1 MGLGGRLLNEGAR
14 RGKYTKDRIPFPR
27 NLFFSNRKSAEADF
41 LCGKDILM
49 KRRMQLMVWTAVAG
63 FIVFLILLS
72 KVSGILQEWL
82 WMREVGYAEI
92 FWKLFSIRWA
102 LFGAAFGCV
111 LLCFWISLRL
121 VGRGVPRY
129 DTAGQGRGIPGGL
142 TSFRCLLLAIVP
154 AFFFALVY
162 YPEWDTYLRFRWG
175 GAFGETDPIFH
186 LDLGFYLFRLPFY
199 QLIQNGISTLTFFLL
214 LVTMGAYAYLGAV
227 QFTEGGQRLAVRPG
241 RPMVIHLSIIFLAF
255 VLSLGWGFYLDRYE
269 LLTASRGVV
278 YGMGYTDDHVTLY
291 TLWIMLFASPA
302 LGAFVLAGLFTRRL
316 KMMLEA
322 VGAYFALYLVLIN
335 ILPALVQKYQV
346 EPSELE
352 LETPYL
358 KSNIQLTRKAYH
370 LDKIVVRSYPSLMDL
385 KPEDISKNQETIDN
399 IRLWDY
405 RPILETYRQTQE
417 FRLYYQF
424 YDVDVGRYH
433 TQSGYH
439 QVMLSARELAPELPE
454 KARTWVNERLQ
465 FTHGYGLV
473 MNFVSKKGLEGLPE
487 YIIEN
492 IPPMSLYN
500 LQVDRPAIY
509 YGEKMPGYRM
519 VSTNVKEFDYPKG
532 NENVYTSYSGKG
544 GVPIDTFWR
553 RLLFAWTQGD
563 INILLTG
570 YLGPESRIQFWRR
583 VHERVTQIAPFLQL
597 DKDPY
602 LVLSEGKLYWVQDG
616 YTVSEGFP
624 YSEPYGKFFQKIN
637 YIRNS
642 VKVIIDAYEGSVTF
656 YVADPQDPVLG
667 VYRQAFPGVFK
678 ELKDLPQDLRQHL
691 RYPED
696 LFDIQADMYRTY
708 HMVDPQVFYNQE
720 DLWTPPQE
728 KYAGTAV
735 KMVPYYILMRL
746 PDTQE
751 LQYLLMTPFTPQN
764 RDNMIAWMAA
774 KCDFPEYGQ
783 LIVYQLPKERL
794 TFGPIQVEAMIDQN
808 TVISEQLS
816 LWDQRGSRVIRGNL
830 IVIPI
835 EKSFLYVEPVYLTAE
850 GTNIPQL
857 KRVIVSAGDKVV
869 MEPTLEES
877 LKAVFGI
884 IPEAQALKAPP
895 QPQAEDL
902 SKARAVLKKAEEG
915 MKQGNWED
923 FGKAMEELKNILG
936 GSGNP

>member
-1 MGLGGRLLNEGAR
+1 
-14 RGKYTKDRIPFPR
+14 
-27 NLFFSNRKSAEADF
+27 
-41 LCGKDILM
+41 M
-49 KRRMQLMVWTAVAG
+49 KRRMQLVMWTAVAG
-63 FIVFLILLS
+63 FIVFLVLLA
-72 KVSGILQEWL
+72 KVSGILEEWL
-82 WMREVGYAEI
+82 WMKQMGYAEI
-92 FWKLFSIRWA
+92 FWKLLSIKWA
-102 LFGAAFGCV
+102 LFGGAFGCV
-111 LLCFWISLRL
+111 LFCFWISLRF
-121 VGRGVPRY
+121 VGRGVPAHI
-129 DTAGQGRGIPGGL
+129 TAAESRRIPGGL

-175 GAFGETDPIFH
+175 GAFGQTDPIFH

-199 QLIQNGISTLTFFLL
+199 QLIQNGITTLTFFLL

-227 QFTEGGQRLAVRPG
+227 QFTEGGQRLYVRQS
-241 RPMVIHLSIIFLAF
+241 RSMVVHLFIIFLPF
-255 VLSLGWGFYLDRYE
+255 ILSLGWGFYLDRYE
-269 LLTASRGVV
+269 LLTSSRGVV
-278 YGMGYTDDHVTLY
+278 YGMGYTDDHVTLF

-302 LGAFVLAGLFTRRL
+302 LGAFVLTNLFTRRL
-316 KMMLEA
+316 KMMLGG
-322 VGAYFALYLVLIN
+322 VGAYFALYLVIIS

-358 KSNIQLTRKAYH
+358 TSNIQLTRKAFN
-370 LDKIVVRSYPSLMDL
+370 LDKITEKAYPSLTDL
-385 KPEDISKNQETIDN
+385 KPEDISNNQETIDN

-417 FRLYYQF
+417 IRLYYQF
-424 YDVDVGRYH
+424 YDVDVDRYH
-433 TQSGYH
+433 TEDGYH

-465 FTHGYGLV
+465 FTHGYGPV
-473 MNFVSKKGLEGLPE
+473 MNFVSKKTAEGLPE

-492 IPPMSLYN
+492 IPPVSLYN
-500 LQVDRPAIY
+500 LKVDQPAIY
-509 YGEKMPGYRM
+509 YGENMPGYRI
-519 VSTNVKEFDYPKG
+519 VATKVKEFDYPKG
-532 NENVYTSYSGKG
+532 NENVYTSYNGKG
-544 GVPIDTFWR
+544 GVPVDTFWK

-583 VHERVTQIAPFLQL
+583 VHERVSQIIPFLHL
-597 DKDPY
+597 DRDPY

-616 YTVSEGFP
+616 YTVSDRFP
-624 YSEPYGKFFQKIN
+624 YSEPYGKFFQKLN

-642 VKVIIDAYEGSVTF
+642 VKVVIDAYEGSVLF
-656 YVADPQDPVLG
+656 YVADPHDPVLG
-667 VYRQAFPGVFK
+667 LYRQAFPGVFK
-678 ELKDLPQDLRQHL
+678 ELKDLPEDLRQHL

-708 HMVDPQVFYNQE
+708 HMVDPQVFYNRE
-720 DLWTPPQE
+720 DLWAFSQE
-728 KYAGTAV
+728 KYAGTSI

-746 PDTQE
+746 PDTKE
-751 LQYLLMTPFTPQN
+751 LQYLLMTPFTPQK

-794 TFGPIQVEAMIDQN
+794 TYGPIQVEAMIDQD

-830 IVIPI
+830 VVIPI

-850 GTNIPQL
+850 GTNMPQL
-857 KRVIVSAGDKVV
+857 KRVIVTSGGKVV
-869 MEPTLEES
+869 MEPTLDQS
-877 LKAVFGI
+877 LKAVFGM
-884 IPEAQALKAPP
+884 IPQTEVVGVPVQPKVEELSQAR
-895 QPQAEDL
+895 DL
-902 SKARAVLKKAEEG
+902 LNKAEEAI
-915 MKQGNWED
+915 KQGNWED
-923 FGKAMEELKNILG
+923 FGKAMEELKKNLG
-936 GSGNP
+936 QPGKE